1 MKYYQKDISIKRI
14 IIIIFIV
21 SMLTSI
27 FGIGC
32 IVFGRWYSSA
42 ELTIKSIAGN
52 IGEIIYNRVYS
63 LLEVPHQMNVANH
76 RIIENGILNLS
87 DGKLRDKFFVTVLGS
102 HSDEIYSFSFGTAEG
117 EYYGARRNELGL
129 IEIMRNDATTGGST
143 WYYSVNEDF
152 TAGDIVLKA
161 GTFDP
166 RTRHWYKAAEAA
178 GGPVIS
184 PVYKHFVM
192 DDLTVSVALPVYDS
206 NGKLQG
212 VLGTHMLLS
221 GIETFLEDT
230 VEKYQ
235 GHAVIVEKNT
245 GALIANSMGV
255 DNFTVLSDGTLK
267 RYKISDIQLSD
278 IRQAYDYYKLNLDPN
293 FIYKGT
299 SEKLCVNTREIR
311 MNGIDW
317 LVITAVP
324 EELLMDSVT
333 SSIRWTVFLVVLAL
347 LLSMVSYNGV
357 IEMLTM
363 PINNLLEVSDALTS
377 GDLSKRVEVVRNDEI
392 GNISIR
398 LNKLADKMQSL
409 VENLEANVRER
420 TEELHTANAVL
431 EENKNQLRLILD
443 TAAEAIYGIDL
454 AGNCT
459 FCNLKCIELLGYSD
473 EEELLGKNMHSL
485 IHHSSADGTPLSA
498 EDCRVLHS
506 IKENKVTHADNEVF
520 WKADGTTFNVEYN
533 AVPQVR
539 NGVVVGGVITFMDI
553 TDRKQKEEMIRY
565 LSYHDPL
572 TGLFNRTFL
581 KDNLSKI
588 DSEDNLP
595 LSVIFADIN
604 GLKMTN
610 DVFGHTAGDKLIK
623 QSADI
628 LRWASRENDIVA
640 RIGGDEFVILLPRT
654 NQESAENI
662 MSRIRVGFSNAR
674 VEAIKCSISLGYGTK
689 INADQSLEEI
699 MANAENAMYKD
710 KVMNRQS
717 INKDMIDTI
726 VDTLHSRS
734 PREKRHSIGVME
746 LCGKIGSALKLSEP
760 EISKLKRAGY
770 LHDIGKIVLNER
782 ILTEENLTEEEIE
795 TMRQHSALG
804 YRIFSLF
811 DDKLDLAEYVYSH
824 HERWDGE
831 GYPRGLKGEQ
841 IPLISR
847 IISVAE
853 TYERVL
859 NRGEETIEERKRTAV
874 ETIRSGAGTQFD
886 PEIAALFVEMMEDS
900 SSI

>member
-1 MKYYQKDISIKRI
+1 
-14 IIIIFIV
+14 
-21 SMLTSI
+21 MLTSI

-76 RIIENGILNLS
+76 RIIENGILDLS
-87 DGKLRDKFFVTVLGS
+87 DDRLRDKFFVSVLSS
-102 HSDEIYSFSFGTAEG
+102 HSDEIYSFSFATAKG

-206 NGKLQG
+206 SGKLQG

-347 LLSMVSYNGV
+347 LLSVVSYNGV

-363 PINNLLEVSDALTS
+363 PLNNLLEVSDALTS
-377 GDLSKRVEVVRNDEI
+377 GDLSRRAEVVRNDEI

-420 TEELHTANAVL
+420 TEELHTANATL

-454 AGNCT
+454 AGHCT
-459 FCNLKCIELLGYSD
+459 FCNLKCIQLLGFTRQ
-473 EEELLGKNMHSL
+473 EELLGKNMHYL
-485 IHHSSADGTPLSA
+485 IHHSSADGTPLPE
-498 EDCRVLHS
+498 EDCKIIQS
-506 IKENKVTHADNEVF
+506 IKQQKVTHADNEVF
-520 WKADGTTFNVEYN
+520 WRADGTKFNVEYN
-533 AVPQVR
+533 AVPQVK
-539 NGVVVGGVITFMDI
+539 NGVVIGGVITFMDI

-610 DVFGHTAGDKLIK
+610 DIFGHVAGDKLVK

-628 LRWASRENDIVA
+628 LRWASRESDIVA
-640 RIGGDEFVILLPRT
+640 RIGGDEFVILLPKT
-654 NQESAENI
+654 SQESAEDI

-674 VEAIKCSISLGYGTK
+674 VEAIKCSISLGCDTK
-689 INADQSLEEI
+689 ISADQSLEEI

-734 PREKRHSIGVME
+734 PREKQHSIGVME

-760 EISKLKRAGY
+760 EIDKLKRAGY
-770 LHDIGKIVLNER
+770 LHDIGKIILNEK
-782 ILTEENLTEEEIE
+782 ILSKEELTEEEME
-795 TMRQHSALG
+795 TMQQHSAVG
-804 YRIFSLF
+804 FRILSLF

-824 HERWDGE
+824 HERWDGK
-831 GYPRGLKGEQ
+831 GYPRGLKGER

-847 IISVAE
+847 IIAVAE

-886 PEIAALFVEMMEDS
+886 PEIAALFFEIMEDTG
-900 SSI
+900 SI